1 MQVRFATNLTSEQ
14 YISQE
19 AWRWATIERCPIHQ
33 KVDCGIRSHG
43 SYQRKHPYG
52 LRISRQYCR
61 LARVTIS
68 LLPDFAAARL
78 SSTLD
83 EVEAAV
89 SCAEASPTLTA
100 AARALRP
107 ELGEERSAVRW
118 LRRLVQAIRT
128 ALTALVS
135 SLPELMGT
143 HPRLAAVRERLK
155 VDSPGVLVRLRA
167 IGASLLPSLPTPL
180 GLSPRRKPVLS
191 GDSALQ
197 QEVGPDP

>member
-1 MQVRFATNLTSEQ
+1 MQIRLPTNLTSEQ
-14 YISQE
+14 YIIRQ
-19 AWRWATIERCPIHQ
+19 AWHGATIEQCPIH
-33 KVDCGIRSHG
+33 KGLDCGIRSHG
-43 SYQRKHPYG
+43 SYERKSPIG
-52 LRISRQYCR
+52 LRIPRQYCR

-78 SSTLD
+78 SGTLD

-89 SCAEASPTLTA
+89 RCAEESPTLTA

-128 ALTALVS
+128 ALVALVS

-143 HPRLAAVRERLK
+143 HAQLAAVRERLK
-155 VDSPGVLVRLRA
+155 LDSPGVLVRLRA
-167 IGASLLPSLPTPL
+167 IGAALLRSLPAPL
-180 GLSPRRKPVLS
+180 GLSPRRKPGFS

-197 QEVGPDP
+197 HEVGPDP